1 MFKKFLIAILFV
13 AGITGCNSK
22 SAYNYSEKIVA
33 MEKSLLP
40 DIEKT
45 ESSVEKF
52 VEAEQ
57 YDSIAAAGARMEGL
71 VEKKIKEIESMS
83 VPKAK
88 EAASF
93 KEATLNYFKYI
104 KKMYTGYKEWGNAA
118 TDEEREEKL
127 SEIMEFLEGKQK
139 AIDDMQKVQRK
150 FADANGFKVQ

>member
-52 VEAEQ
+52 VKAEQ